1 MRWMREAL
9 VFVSLVGVLFLPAE
23 ALAITLAPPGK
34 SGADQ
39 YFETIPNSAG
49 NAAPPSGGGTNG
61 SSSALSHLGS
71 GRAGS
76 AKLSRLGKDGRSAA
90 ALAAATAPSAASIP
104 RHGHQGASAS
114 QGDSPITSLG
124 NALSGAD
131 SGGLGIVLPLLL
143 GTTLVL
149 GLGLVISRA
158 RHPSEPPELRA

>member
-1 MRWMREAL
+1 MRWMRGAL
-9 VFVSLVGVLFLPAE
+9 VFVSLVGVLFLPSE

-49 NAAPPSGGGTNG
+49 NAAPPSATDGSTGT
-61 SSSALSHLGS
+61 LSHLGS

-90 ALAAATAPSAASIP
+90 ALAAATAPSAASVP

-131 SGGLGIVLPLLL
+131 TGGLGIVLPLLL
-143 GTTLVL
+143 GTSLIL
-149 GLGLVISRA
+149 GLALVISRA